1 MYSKVAELTP
11 IGAAHFALDAV
22 ATHTA
27 LVAQTQAKKDHDA
40 AMEKKDAALNAS
52 RRETMAAYS
61 KMMTLAERDTQ
72 RHIQQA
78 NKSMSVIAALKES
91 GGATGDRKRDRDECD
106 GVTQRS
112 LAMGIKL
119 LLRSGTNAKQAELGL
134 KKLKKFASFEQIDEL
149 DELYAVIKEAIKDS
163 EESGDMDMDMW
174 TEAILVFTIVYYPL
188 SALHMHAHHTTP
200 SQNLACS

>member
-52 RRETMAAYS
+52 RQETIAVYS

-78 NKSMSVIAALKES
+78 NKSMNVIAALKES
-91 GGATGDRKRDRDECD
+91 GGATCGDRKRDRDECD

-134 KKLKKFASFEQIDEL
+134 KKLKKSASFEQIDDNFQVRL
-149 DELYAVIKEAIKDS
+149 
-163 EESGDMDMDMW
+163 
-174 TEAILVFTIVYYPL
+174 
-188 SALHMHAHHTTP
+188 
-200 SQNLACS
+200 